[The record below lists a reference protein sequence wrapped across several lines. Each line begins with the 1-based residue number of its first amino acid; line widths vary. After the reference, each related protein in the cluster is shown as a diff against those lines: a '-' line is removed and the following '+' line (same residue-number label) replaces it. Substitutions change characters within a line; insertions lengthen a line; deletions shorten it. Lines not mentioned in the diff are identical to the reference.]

1 VEIGGEPKREGY
13 MTEYIYGDVLF
24 VINFSMDFIALFIC
38 GKIMHFKMNFWR
50 MALAATIGGVYGVAS
65 LFFELGTAGDILV
78 DVLMAMALCFVAH
91 YHGSTLKTFGV
102 TALFAAVSML
112 MGGAMTA
119 LYSKIG
125 KYQAYIQIGGTVQTV
140 FGDIPFGVFA
150 CLAVVSACVTYVLQ
164 KLIHTKTSAKICTIR
179 VTFDDGAYEFSA
191 FVDTGNC
198 AEDPISGTAVVFI
211 SAKAAGRIKGKSG
224 ELLLRAPGCV
234 EGNEAKLVRFI
245 PINTVSGYTLVSA
258 VKPKKFEIA
267 ARHVFEV
274 RNVLVA
280 CDTGASDFSGE
291 EALVPSALL

>member
-1 VEIGGEPKREGY
+1 

-50 MALAATIGGVYGVAS
+50 MALAATVGGVYGVAS
-65 LFFELGTAGDILV
+65 LFFEFGTAGDILV
-78 DVLMAMALCFVAH
+78 DVLMALALCFVAH

-125 KYQAYIQIGGTVQTV
+125 KYQAYIQIGGNVQTV

-150 CLAVVSACVTYVLQ
+150 VLAAVSAFVTFILQ
-164 KLIHTKTSAKICTIR
+164 KLMHRKTSGRVCRIR
-179 VTFDDGAYEFSA
+179 VTFEEGTYEFSA

-198 AEDPISGTAVVFI
+198 AEEPISGKAVVFL
-211 SAKAAGRIKGKSG
+211 SAGAGKKIEGKSG
-224 ELLLRAPGCV
+224 ELLMRAAGCV
-234 EGNEAKLVRFI
+234 EGYDAKLVRFI

-280 CDTGASDFSGE
+280 CDTGAADFSGA
-291 EALVPSALL
+291 EALVPSLLL

>member
-125 KYQAYIQIGGTVQTV
+125 KYQAYIQIGGTVHTV
-140 FGDIPFGVFA
+140 FGDISFGVFA
-150 CLAVVSACVTYVLQ
+150 VIAVVSAVLTYVLQ
-164 KLIHTKTSAKICTIR
+164 KLINRKTGAKVCTIR
-179 VTFDDGAYEFSA
+179 VTFEEGVYVFSA
-191 FVDTGNC
+191 FVDTDQGC
-198 AEDPISGTAVVFI
+198 TGICDELFAV
-211 SAKAAGRIKGKSG
+211 
-224 ELLLRAPGCV
+224 PGGHFRV
-234 EGNEAKLVRFI
+234 GLPDHDI
-245 PINTVSGYTLVSA
+245 TGTVS
-258 VKPKKFEIA
+258 E
-267 ARHVFEV
+267 
-274 RNVLVA
+274 
-280 CDTGASDFSGE
+280 SDFDCTLINVFSVVAGN
-291 EALVPSALL
+291 LCDGGDKRFFL